1 MDEKLKSRF
10 KFGLLFIAAVAI
22 IFVILFN
29 FTSVIDVAGKGV
41 SMLSPLIVG
50 CCIAFILNV
59 PMRGF
64 EKLIERMQKNSKN
77 KLKQRA
83 IEFISLILTLISVVL
98 LIFIVCIV
106 VFPRIADSV
115 VSLYNTVMTGYPKLL
130 AQVEEF
136 GIDASF
142 ISEWIEKLNIE
153 KVVETLKNNAKNIVD
168 TLSSAASSVFS
179 VAFNAFTGLIIAI
192 YILSNKRTLCRQ
204 VKRLLYAFLNKKTAD
219 RVCEIAKLSS
229 DTFSGFFAGQ
239 TKECCLL
246 CLMFLVVLGIFGY
259 PYAGVISLVI
269 AVLAVIPYVGA
280 FLGCAIGVLLLLMVM
295 SPIRV
300 LWFVVIFLV
309 VQQIENQFVYPKV
322 VGKSVGLPPMWTLL
336 AALLGGK
343 MFGIIGLLFFI
354 PFTSV
359 IYTILQQNM
368 RSRLRKKNLMV
379 CEDGG
384 KLSTYTEEEEKAPAN
399 EEEKTPQESED

>member
-1 MDEKLKSRF
+1 MDEKIKSRF
-10 KFGLLFIAAVAI
+10 KYGLLFIAAVAI

-29 FTSVIDVAGKGV
+29 FYSVWGV
-41 SMLSPLIVG
+41 LRGAVSIISPLIVG
-50 CCIAFILNV
+50 GCIAFILNV

-64 EKLIERMQKNSKN
+64 EKLIARMQRKTKY

-83 IEFISLILTLISVVL
+83 IEFISLILTLIAVVL
-98 LIFIVCIV
+98 LIFIVGIV

-115 VSLYNTVMTGYPKLL
+115 VSLYHTVMEGYPKLL
-130 AQVEEF
+130 AQIEEF
-136 GIDASF
+136 GFDTSF
-142 ISEWIEKLNIE
+142 IRDWIDKMNIEKL
-153 KVVETLKNNAKNIVD
+153 VETLTNNAKNIVD

-192 YILSNKRTLCRQ
+192 YILSNKRTLSRQ
-204 VKRLLYAFLNKKTAD
+204 IKRLLYAFLNKKAAD
-219 RVCEIAKLSS
+219 RICEIAKLSS

-239 TKECCLL
+239 TKECCIL

-295 SPIRV
+295 APIRV

-322 VGKSVGLPPMWTLL
+322 VGKSVGLPAMWTLL

-343 MFGIIGLLFFI
+343 LFGIIGLLFFI

-359 IYTILQQNM
+359 IYTILQENM
-368 RSRLRKKNLMV
+368 RNRLKKKNIVV

-384 KLSTYTEEEEKAPAN
+384 KLCNYTDFVEDNTPA
-399 EEEKTPQESED
+399 EEKTVSEEKED

>member
-1 MDEKLKSRF
+1 MDEKMKSRF
-10 KFGLLFIAAVAI
+10 KYGLLFVAAVAV
-22 IFVILFN
+22 IFVVLFN
-29 FTSVIDVAGKGV
+29 FYSVWEVLGKAV

-50 CCIAFILNV
+50 GCTAFILNV

-64 EKLIERMQKNSKN
+64 EKLIMKMQKKAKY

-83 IEFISLILTLISVVL
+83 IEFISLILTLIAVVL
-98 LIFIVCIV
+98 LIFIVSIV

-115 VSLYNTVMTGYPKLL
+115 VSLYNTVMEGYPKLL
-130 AQVEEF
+130 AQIEEF
-136 GIDASF
+136 GFDTSV
-142 ISEWIEKLNIE
+142 ISQWIEKMNIE
-153 KVVETLKNNAKNIVD
+153 KVVQTLTSNAKNIVD
-168 TLSSAASSVFS
+168 TLTSAASSVFS

-192 YILSNKRTLCRQ
+192 YILSNKRTLSRQ
-204 VKRLLYAFLNKKTAD
+204 IKRLLYAFLRKPAAD
-219 RVCEIAKLSS
+219 RICEIAKLSS

-239 TKECCLL
+239 TKECCIL

-322 VGKSVGLPPMWTLL
+322 VGKSVGLPAMWTLL

-343 MFGIIGLLFFI
+343 LFGIIGLLFFI

-359 IYTILQQNM
+359 LYTILQENM
-368 RSRLRKKNLMV
+368 RSRLKKKDIVV

-384 KLSTYTEEEEKAPAN
+384 RLCSYSDLIEDTPVEEAVIPEEKR
-399 EEEKTPQESED
+399 D

>member
-1 MDEKLKSRF
+1 MDDKMKSRF
-10 KFGLLFIAAVAI
+10 KYGLLFVAVVAI
-22 IFVILFN
+22 IFVVLFN
-29 FTSVIDVAGKGV
+29 FYSVWGVLGKAV

-59 PMRGF
+59 PMRAF
-64 EKLIERMQKNSKN
+64 EKLLARMQRKAKY
-77 KLKQRA
+77 KLKPRA
-83 IEFISLILTLISVVL
+83 IEFISLILTLIAVVL
-98 LIFIVCIV
+98 LIFIVSIV

-115 VSLYNTVMTGYPKLL
+115 VSLYNTVMQSYPKLL
-130 AQVEEF
+130 AQIEELGF
-136 GIDASF
+136 DTAI
-142 ISEWIEKLNIE
+142 ISEWIENLNIE
-153 KVVETLKNNAKNIVD
+153 KLVQTLTDNAKNIVN
-168 TLSSAASSVFS
+168 TLTSAASSVFS

-192 YILSNKRTLCRQ
+192 YILSNKKTLSKQ
-204 VKRLLYAFLNKKTAD
+204 VKRLLYAFLNKKAAD
-219 RVCEIAKLSS
+219 RICEIAKLSS

-239 TKECCLL
+239 TKECCIL

-322 VGKSVGLPPMWTLL
+322 VGKSVGLPAMWTLL

-359 IYTILQQNM
+359 LYTILQENM
-368 RSRLRKKNLMV
+368 RGRLKKKNLAV

-384 KLSTYTEEEEKAPAN
+384 HLCTYEEVTEERASEEEECP
-399 EEEKTPQESED
+399 EENKD

>member
-1 MDEKLKSRF
+1 MDEKMKSIF
-10 KFGLLFIAAVAI
+10 KYGLLFVAAVAI
-22 IFVILFN
+22 IFVVLFN
-29 FTSVIDVAGKGV
+29 FNSVWGVLRGAV

-50 CCIAFILNV
+50 CCMAFILNV

-64 EKLIERMQKNSKN
+64 EKLLARMQRKAKY
-77 KLKQRA
+77 KLKPRA
-83 IEFISLILTLISVVL
+83 IEFISLILTLIAVVL
-98 LIFIVCIV
+98 LIFIVSIV

-115 VSLYNTVMTGYPKLL
+115 VSLYNTVMESYPKLL
-130 AQVEEF
+130 AQIEELGF
-136 GIDASF
+136 DTAI
-142 ISEWIEKLNIE
+142 ISEWIENLNIE
-153 KVVETLKNNAKNIVD
+153 KLVQTLTDNAKNIVN
-168 TLSSAASSVFS
+168 TLTSAASSVFS

-192 YILSNKRTLCRQ
+192 YILSNKRTLSKQ
-204 VKRLLYAFLNKKTAD
+204 VKRLLYAFLNKKAAD
-219 RVCEIAKLSS
+219 RICEIAKLSS

-239 TKECCLL
+239 TKECCIL

-322 VGKSVGLPPMWTLL
+322 VGKSVGLPAMWTLL

-343 MFGIIGLLFFI
+343 LFGIIGLLFFI

-359 IYTILQQNM
+359 IYTILQENM
-368 RSRLRKKNLMV
+368 RGRLKKKNLAV

-384 KLSTYTEEEEKAPAN
+384 HLCTYEEVVEEHAQEEEENP
-399 EEEKTPQESED
+399 EENKD

>member
-1 MDEKLKSRF
+1 MDDKMKSRF
-10 KFGLLFIAAVAI
+10 KYGLLFVAVVAI
-22 IFVILFN
+22 IFVVLFN
-29 FTSVIDVAGKGV
+29 FYSVWGVLGKAV

-50 CCIAFILNV
+50 CCIAFILIV
-59 PMRGF
+59 PMRAF
-64 EKLIERMQKNSKN
+64 EKLIVRMQRKAKY
-77 KLKQRA
+77 KLKPRA
-83 IEFISLILTLISVVL
+83 IEFISLILTLIAVVL
-98 LIFIVCIV
+98 LIFIVSIV

-115 VSLYNTVMTGYPKLL
+115 VSLYNTVMQSYPKLL
-130 AQVEEF
+130 AQIEELGF
-136 GIDASF
+136 DTSF
-142 ISEWIEKLNIE
+142 ISEWIEKMNIE
-153 KVVETLKNNAKNIVD
+153 KVVQTLSDNAKNIFD
-168 TLSSAASSVFS
+168 TLTSAASSVFS

-192 YILSNKRTLCRQ
+192 YILSNKKTLSKQ
-204 VKRLLYAFLNKKTAD
+204 VKRLLYAFLNKKAAD
-219 RVCEIAKLSS
+219 RICEIAKLSS

-239 TKECCLL
+239 TKECCIL

-322 VGKSVGLPPMWTLL
+322 VGKSVGLPAMWTLL

-359 IYTILQQNM
+359 IYTILQENM
-368 RSRLRKKNLMV
+368 RGRLKKKNLAV

-384 KLSTYTEEEEKAPAN
+384 HLCTYKEVTEELASEEEECP
-399 EEEKTPQESED
+399 EENKD

>member
-1 MDEKLKSRF
+1 MDEKMKSRF
-10 KFGLLFIAAVAI
+10 KYGLLFVAAVAI

-29 FTSVIDVAGKGV
+29 FYSFWEVLRGAV

-64 EKLIERMQKNSKN
+64 EKLIERMQRKAKY

-83 IEFISLILTLISVVL
+83 LEFVSLILTLISVVL
-98 LIFIVCIV
+98 LIFIVSIV

-115 VSLYNTVMTGYPKLL
+115 VSLYNTVMQGYPKLL
-130 AQVEEF
+130 AQIEELGF
-136 GIDASF
+136 DTAI
-142 ISEWIEKLNIE
+142 ISEWIEKMNIE
-153 KVVETLKNNAKNIVD
+153 KVVQTLTDNAKNIVD
-168 TLSSAASSVFS
+168 TLTSAASSVFS

-192 YILSNKRTLCRQ
+192 YILSNKRKLAKQ
-204 VKRLLYAFLNKKTAD
+204 VKRLLYAFLKRKTAD

-239 TKECCLL
+239 TKECCIL

-280 FLGCAIGVLLLLMVM
+280 FMGCAIGVLLLLMVM

-322 VGKSVGLPPMWTLL
+322 VGKSVGLPAMWTLL

-359 IYTILQQNM
+359 LYTILQENM
-368 RSRLRKKNLMV
+368 RNRLKKKNLAV

-384 KLSTYTEEEEKAPAN
+384 QLCAYEEEAKEPVS
-399 EEEKTPQESED
+399 EEEVCPEENKD